1 MISDGSSEAA
11 RGESS
16 PSLRE
21 DGAPVNPFTAADV
34 AAILRERGWLNA
46 ADVTVTRV
54 FRPEELALQI
64 PASEDATNK
73 QDLEVWL
80 EDAAAWLGPHAAD
93 GSTSLTASR
102 DALGELLSLI
112 FLYDAETILQRPES
126 HVLLAREGAREV
138 LRELAH
144 CVLDGPEVNSER
156 FKEIVTALKEKLR
169 YRSRELFQ
177 PIRLALA
184 GRAGEGELDRVI
196 LLLDRAARLPSC
208 TPVKG
213 VRQRMLEFCAA
224 VE

>member
-16 PSLRE
+16 PSMRE

-34 AAILRERGWLNA
+34 AAILRERGWLN
-46 ADVTVTRV
+46 DVDITVARV

-64 PASEDATNK
+64 PASEDAGGNK

-102 DALGELLSLI
+102 DALAELLSLI
-112 FLYDAETILQRPES
+112 FLYDAKTILQRPES

-144 CVLDGPEVNSER
+144 CVPDGPEGNSER
-156 FKEIVTALKEKLR
+156 SREFVTAFRENLR
-169 YRSRELFQ
+169 NRSRKSFH
-177 PIRLALA
+177 PI
-184 GRAGEGELDRVI
+184 
-196 LLLDRAARLPSC
+196 
-208 TPVKG
+208 
-213 VRQRMLEFCAA
+213 QR
-224 VE
+224 

>member
-16 PSLRE
+16 PLRGG
-21 DGAPVNPFTAADV
+21 GASVNPFTAADV

-46 ADVTVTRV
+46 ADVTVARV
-54 FRPEELALQI
+54 FRSEELALQI
-64 PASEDATNK
+64 PASEDAGGNN

-80 EDAAAWLGPHAAD
+80 EDAAAWLGSHAAD

-196 LLLDRAARLPSC
+196 LLLDRAVRLPFC
-208 TPVKG
+208 APVKG